1 MSDASIEAEVRRA
14 VEHVD
19 LDIAYSPVLEKPGS
33 KQPVEVERTDGGFSL
48 VWRNALTGAA
58 LREPVEVEA
67 LRVMRA
73 RYLVTRGEVFTAFH
87 TLPEGEQRDAA
98 RTMNLGFVPAHG
110 SPLARTLG
118 MRGQETQEEI
128 AAEIVRA
135 LRGAVRPGG
144 G

>member
-1 MSDASIEAEVRRA
+1 MSDASVEAEVRR
-14 VEHVD
+14 VVMCVD

-33 KQPVEVERTDGGFSL
+33 KQPVEVERADGGFAL

-87 TLPEGEQRDAA
+87 TLPEWEQRDAA